1 MKSALLF
8 VLVLLLGGGS
18 AFAQQILL
26 KGRVLDEKNQPVP
39 YAGVGVLG
47 SEVGTATNEAGEFLL
62 RVPRLPQQL
71 TVNSLGFEPTILNLN
86 AKMAAAPIEIRLK
99 SSLVALPEVRVRNP
113 GQIAAELV
121 QRASAKLARHQ
132 RESLYGQAFYRQKQ
146 RHNGRYTEFM
156 DAFYDVR
163 FTAEGISGWQLT
175 QARYGQVSE
184 ETGVEMMNFS
194 AAMRL
199 IPVYD
204 PKPSPRTV
212 AVPLG
217 PRATGQFAFQLRE
230 ILRNESGEV
239 AVIDFRPRPELGQS
253 ALSGTLYLDM
263 ATASLRRVESQVP
276 IADLMALQFGEGTS
290 LDSQSMRL
298 TADFVPYQ
306 DSLSQLRAI
315 RAEQRIVLRYN
326 GRPDTTTVSGNLFFY
341 RYAKGANTKG
351 YKSTGVNYNDLRQ
364 ARKGPYEPE
373 FWRDREVLRA
383 SPAEERVIRDME
395 QQQAFGTY

>member
-1 MKSALLF
+1 MKSVLLF
-8 VLVLLLGGGS
+8 LLICLLGGS
-18 AFAQQILL
+18 VAQAQQVLL
-26 KGRVLDEKNQPVP
+26 KGRVLDEKDKPVP
-39 YAGVGVLG
+39 YAGVGVVG

-62 RVPRLPQQL
+62 RVPRLPQQI
-71 TVNSLGFEPTILNLN
+71 TINSLGFEPTILNVATA
-86 AKMAAAPIEIRLK
+86 AKSLEVRLK

-113 GQIAAELV
+113 GQVATELV

-132 RESLYGQAFYRQKQ
+132 REAMYGQAFYRQKQ

-163 FTAEGISGWQLT
+163 FTAEGVSGWQLT

-184 ETGVEMMNFS
+184 ETGVDMMNFS

-204 PKPSPRTV
+204 PKPSPRKV

-217 PRATGQFAFQLRE
+217 PRASKQFVFQLRE
-230 ILRNESGEV
+230 IMRDESGEV
-239 AVIDFRPRPELGQS
+239 AVIDFLPRPELGQS

-263 ATASLRRVESQVP
+263 QTAALRRMESLVP
-276 IADLMALQFGEGTS
+276 IADLMSLQFGEGTS
-290 LDSQSMRL
+290 LDSQNMRL

-306 DSLSQLRAI
+306 DSLSQLRAV
-315 RAEQRIVLRYN
+315 RAEQRIVLRYQ
-326 GRPDTTTVSGNLFFY
+326 GRPDTTTLSGNLFFY
-341 RYAKGANTKG
+341 RYTKGSNTKG
-351 YKSTGVNYNDLRQ
+351 YKSTGVNYNDLKQ
-364 ARKGPYEPE
+364 ARRGPYEPE
-373 FWRDREVLRA
+373 FWRNREVLRA

-395 QQQAFGTY
+395 QQQAFGTF